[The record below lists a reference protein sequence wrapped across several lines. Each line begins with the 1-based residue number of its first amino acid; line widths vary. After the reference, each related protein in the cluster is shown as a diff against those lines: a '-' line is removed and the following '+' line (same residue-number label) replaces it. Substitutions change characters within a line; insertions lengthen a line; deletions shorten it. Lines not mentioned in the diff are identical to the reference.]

1 MLVIKKIQPMYTKIL
16 TTMCKYEEDE
26 MTASG
31 LIDSTKTQGTLKEYQ
46 TVIAVGNSVRNV
58 KVGDLVCVNPE
69 RYAVKKHEA
78 GSLKDG
84 VITDNP
90 VIKYNFNIMELEG
103 VPHLL
108 LDEND
113 VSFIITDYEEVKE
126 QKSDLYVPKTQI
138 IM

>member
-26 MTASG
+26 LTNGG
-31 LIDSTKTQGTLKEYQ
+31 LIDASKTQGTLKEYQ
-46 TVIAVGNSVRNV
+46 TVVAVGNSVRNV
-58 KVGDLVCVNPE
+58 KVGDLVCVNPD

>member
-26 MTASG
+26 MTAGG

-46 TVIAVGNSVRNV
+46 TVVAVGNLVRNV
-58 KVGDLVCVNPE
+58 KVGDLVCINPE

-126 QKSDLYVPKTQI
+126 QKSDLYVPKTSLI
-138 IM
+138 V

>member
-26 MTASG
+26 LTAGG
-31 LIDSTKTQGTLKEYQ
+31 LVDSTKTQGTLKEYQ
-46 TVIAVGNSVRNV
+46 TVVAIGNSVRNV
-58 KVGDLVCVNPE
+58 KVGDLVCINPE
-69 RYAVKKHEA
+69 RYAVKRHEA

-90 VIKYNFNIMELEG
+90 VIKYNFNIMDLEG

-126 QKSDLYVPKTQI
+126 QKSDLYVPKTSLI
-138 IM
+138 V

>member
-26 MTASG
+26 MTAGG

-46 TVIAVGNSVRNV
+46 TVVAVGNSVRNV

-69 RYAVKKHEA
+69 RYAVRKHEA

>member
-26 MTASG
+26 MTAGG
-31 LIDSTKTQGTLKEYQ
+31 LIDSTKTQGTIKEYQ
-46 TVIAVGNSVRNV
+46 TVVAVGNSVRNV
-58 KVGDLVCVNPE
+58 KVGDLVCINPD

>member
-16 TTMCKYEEDE
+16 TTMCKYDEDE
-26 MTASG
+26 MTAGG

>member
-26 MTASG
+26 MTAGG
-31 LIDSTKTQGTLKEYQ
+31 LIDSTKTQGTIKEYQ
-46 TVIAVGNSVRNV
+46 TVVAVGNSVRNV

>member
-26 MTASG
+26 LTNGG
-31 LIDSTKTQGTLKEYQ
+31 LIDASKTQGTLKEYQ
-46 TVIAVGNSVRNV
+46 TVVAVGNSVRNV

>member
-26 MTASG
+26 LTNGG
-31 LIDSTKTQGTLKEYQ
+31 LIDASKTQGTLKEYQ
-46 TVIAVGNSVRNV
+46 TVIAIGSSVRNV
-58 KVGDLVCVNPE
+58 KVGDLVCINPE
-69 RYAVKKHEA
+69 RYAIKKHEA

-126 QKSDLYVPKTQI
+126 QKSDLIIPKTLI
-138 IM
+138 V

>member
-1 MLVIKKIQPMYTKIL
+1 
-16 TTMCKYEEDE
+16 MCKYEEDE
-26 MTASG
+26 MTAGG

-46 TVIAVGNSVRNV
+46 TVVAVGNSVRNV
-58 KVGDLVCVNPE
+58 KVGDLVCINPE

>member
-26 MTASG
+26 LTAGG
-31 LIDSTKTQGTLKEYQ
+31 LIDSSKTQGTLKEYQ

>member
-26 MTASG
+26 MTAGG

-58 KVGDLVCVNPE
+58 KVGDLVCINPD

-90 VIKYNFNIMELEG
+90 VIKYNFNIMDLEG

>member
-26 MTASG
+26 LTVGG

-58 KVGDLVCVNPE
+58 KVGDLVCINPD

>member
-26 MTASG
+26 LTNGG
-31 LIDSTKTQGTLKEYQ
+31 LIDASKTQGTLKEYQ

-58 KVGDLVCVNPE
+58 KVGDLVCINPE

>member
-26 MTASG
+26 MTAGG

-46 TVIAVGNSVRNV
+46 TVVAVGNSVRNV

-138 IM
+138 II

>member
-26 MTASG
+26 LTNGG

-46 TVIAVGNSVRNV
+46 TVVAVGNSVRNV

>member
-26 MTASG
+26 LTAGG
-31 LIDSTKTQGTLKEYQ
+31 LVDASKTQGTLKEYQ

-58 KVGDLVCVNPE
+58 KVGDLVCINPE

-126 QKSDLYVPKTQI
+126 QKSDLYVPKTNLI
-138 IM
+138 V

>member
-26 MTASG
+26 LTNGG
-31 LIDSTKTQGTLKEYQ
+31 LIDASKTQGTLKEYQ
-46 TVIAVGNSVRNV
+46 TVLAVGNSVRNV
-58 KVGDLVCVNPE
+58 KVGDLVCINPE

-90 VIKYNFNIMELEG
+90 VIKYNFNTMEIEG

>member
-1 MLVIKKIQPMYTKIL
+1 MIVIKKIQPMYTKIL

-26 MTASG
+26 MTAGG

-46 TVIAVGNSVRNV
+46 TVVAVGNSVRNV

>member
-26 MTASG
+26 MTAGG

-113 VSFIITDYEEVKE
+113 VSFIITDYDEVKE

>member
-26 MTASG
+26 MTAGG
-31 LIDSTKTQGTLKEYQ
+31 LIDSTKTQRTLKEYQ
-46 TVIAVGNSVRNV
+46 TVVAVGNSVRNV

>member
-1 MLVIKKIQPMYTKIL
+1 MYTKIL

-26 MTASG
+26 MTAGG
-31 LIDSTKTQGTLKEYQ
+31 LIDSSKTQGTLKEYQ
-46 TVIAVGNSVRNV
+46 TVVAVGNSVRNV

>member
-26 MTASG
+26 LTNGG
-31 LIDSTKTQGTLKEYQ
+31 LIDASKTQGTLKEYQ

-58 KVGDLVCVNPE
+58 KVGDLVCINPE

-90 VIKYNFNIMELEG
+90 VIKYNFNIMDLEG

-126 QKSDLYVPKTQI
+126 QKSDLYVPKTNLI
-138 IM
+138 V

>member
-1 MLVIKKIQPMYTKIL
+1 MIVIKKIQPMYTKIL

-26 MTASG
+26 LTAGG

-46 TVIAVGNSVRNV
+46 TVVAVGNSVRNV

>member
-26 MTASG
+26 MTSGG

-58 KVGDLVCVNPE
+58 KVGDLVCINPE

>member
-58 KVGDLVCVNPE
+58 KVGDLVCINPD

>member
-26 MTASG
+26 KTASG

-90 VIKYNFNIMELEG
+90 VVKYNFNIMELEG

>member
-26 MTASG
+26 MTAGG

-58 KVGDLVCVNPE
+58 KVGDLVCINPE

-113 VSFIITDYEEVKE
+113 VTFIITDYEEVKE

>member
-26 MTASG
+26 MTAGG

-46 TVIAVGNSVRNV
+46 TVVAVGNLVRNV
-58 KVGDLVCVNPE
+58 KVGDLVCINPE

-126 QKSDLYVPKTQI
+126 QKSDLYVPKTNLI
-138 IM
+138 V

>member
-26 MTASG
+26 MTAGG

-90 VIKYNFNIMELEG
+90 VIKYNFNIMEPEG

>member
-1 MLVIKKIQPMYTKIL
+1 MYTKIL
-16 TTMCKYEEDE
+16 TTMSKYEEDE
-26 MTASG
+26 LTNGG
-31 LIDSTKTQGTLKEYQ
+31 LIDASKTQGTLKEYQ

-126 QKSDLYVPKTQI
+126 HKSDLYVPKTQI

>member
-16 TTMCKYEEDE
+16 TTMSKYEEDE
-26 MTASG
+26 LTNGG
-31 LIDSTKTQGTLKEYQ
+31 LIDASKTQGTLKEYQ
-46 TVIAVGNSVRNV
+46 TVIAVGSSVRNV
-58 KVGDLVCVNPE
+58 KVGDLVCINPE

-90 VIKYNFNIMELEG
+90 VVKYNFNIMELEG

>member
-26 MTASG
+26 LTAGG

-46 TVIAVGNSVRNV
+46 TVVAVGNSVRNV
-58 KVGDLVCVNPE
+58 KVGDLVCINPE

-103 VPHLL
+103 IPHLL

-126 QKSDLYVPKTQI
+126 QKSDLYVPKTSI
-138 IM
+138 IV

>member
-26 MTASG
+26 LTNGG
-31 LIDSTKTQGTLKEYQ
+31 LIDASKTQGTLKEYQ

-58 KVGDLVCVNPE
+58 KVGDLVCINPE

-126 QKSDLYVPKTQI
+126 RKSDLYVPKTQI

>member
-26 MTASG
+26 MTAGG

-58 KVGDLVCVNPE
+58 KVGDLVCINPE

>member
-16 TTMCKYEEDE
+16 TTMSKYEEDE
-26 MTASG
+26 LTNGG
-31 LIDSTKTQGTLKEYQ
+31 LIDASKTQGTLKEYQ
-46 TVIAVGNSVRNV
+46 TVVAVGSSVRNV
-58 KVGDLVCVNPE
+58 KVGDLVCINPD

-90 VIKYNFNIMELEG
+90 VIKYNFNIMDLEG

>member
-1 MLVIKKIQPMYTKIL
+1 MIVIKKIQPMYTKIL

-26 MTASG
+26 LTAGG

>member
-26 MTASG
+26 LTVGG

>member
-26 MTASG
+26 LTNGG
-31 LIDSTKTQGTLKEYQ
+31 LIDASKTQGTLKEYQ

-90 VIKYNFNIMELEG
+90 VVKYNFNIMELEG

-113 VSFIITDYEEVKE
+113 VSFIITDYEEIKE

>member
-26 MTASG
+26 MTAGG

-46 TVIAVGNSVRNV
+46 TVIAVGNSVRNI